1 VYLVDMWVLFTHRGS
16 LCFAVVAVDPRG
28 LRVDG
33 WLAELGDGRVLAID
47 CHVARPSFLVMT
59 REGACVTYLRS
70 GEL

>member
-1 VYLVDMWVLFTHRGS
+1 
-16 LCFAVVAVDPRG
+16 